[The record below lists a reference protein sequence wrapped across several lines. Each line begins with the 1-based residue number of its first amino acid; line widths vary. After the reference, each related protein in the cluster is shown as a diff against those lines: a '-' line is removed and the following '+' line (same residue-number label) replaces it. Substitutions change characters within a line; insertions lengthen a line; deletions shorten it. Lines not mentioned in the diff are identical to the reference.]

1 MVKCFKLPRRFLEIM
16 AITTIIASR
25 PNRLTP
31 TAASLPTAGKF
42 GIASTGRPDMIAMD
56 DEPYET
62 HVMSNCEIVFTH
74 PISRNMSLKTYI
86 KNYNHS
92 FVAQLAHTFVLV

>member
-1 MVKCFKLPRRFLEIM
+1 MVKCFQLPLRFFKIV
-16 AITTIIASR
+16 AITTNITSR

-31 TAASLPTAGKF
+31 TAASLATAGKF
-42 GIASTGRPDMIAMD
+42 EITSTGPPDLIAMD

-74 PISRNMSLKTYI
+74 PISRNMSLKT
-86 KNYNHS
+86 
-92 FVAQLAHTFVLV
+92 